1 MKTGT
6 LEPASSALG
15 VVSYDNALAL
25 AAGDCQGWGHKTRVE
40 PLATKIAPV
49 SPPHG
54 GPALLIRWEWNR
66 FILRYQLAKL
76 PVG

>member
-25 AAGDCQGWGHKTRVE
+25 AAGDCQGWG
-40 PLATKIAPV
+40 A
-49 SPPHG
+49 
-54 GPALLIRWEWNR
+54 
-66 FILRYQLAKL
+66 
-76 PVG
+76 